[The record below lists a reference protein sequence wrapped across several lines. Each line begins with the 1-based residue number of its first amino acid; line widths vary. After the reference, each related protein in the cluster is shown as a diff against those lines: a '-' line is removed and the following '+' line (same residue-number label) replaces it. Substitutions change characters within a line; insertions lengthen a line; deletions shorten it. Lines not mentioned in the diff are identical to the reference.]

1 MLDRTSCRGQDVF
14 FDGLQKLESE
24 MRRSLS
30 ATELKRRIDLAA
42 GRELPELVLKNCR
55 IVNVFTE
62 EILSGDIAIDCG
74 WIVGVGQYQGIQE
87 IDLKNAYVA
96 PGLIDAHVHLESS
109 MVTPV
114 QFAKAVLPH
123 GTTTVIAD
131 PHEIA
136 NVCGLNGVRYM
147 LEQSSEI
154 PLDVFVM
161 MPSCVPATPF
171 ENSGAVI
178 RAEGMGEMLGHPRVL
193 GLGEMMDYPGVV
205 GARQDVLDKLVVG
218 GAGRMIDGHGPV
230 LTGKN
235 LNAYVM
241 AGVGTDH
248 ECSTENEMLQR
259 LRLGMYIQIREGS
272 AAKNLEALIKGVT
285 PQNSRRVL
293 FCTDDRHPGDI
304 LSEGHIDNNLRQAIR
319 GGFSAVA
326 AIRMATLNAAEC
338 YQLSHLGAI
347 APGYQADLIVF
358 ESLEEMR
365 IAKVFKQGRL
375 VAENGEALFDI
386 VERPDDRVL
395 NTVRLQKIVSEQ
407 LALKLDSGAVNVIR
421 LLSHSLVT
429 EKVVREVTVRDG
441 VFVHDD
447 QADIL
452 KLAVV
457 ERHKA
462 TGNIGLGLLENY
474 GLKSGAIASTVAHDS
489 HNLIVVGSNDS
500 DMLTAIAEIERIG
513 GGLTIARQGK
523 ILGSLPLPI
532 AGLMSDSPLQEVDDK
547 LNELLKIAYGM
558 GVNPQLEPFMT
569 LAFLALP
576 VIPDIKLTDLGL
588 FDVTRFEFMKIS
600 AKDTVV

>member
-600 AKDTVV
+600 AKETVV

>member
-1 MLDRTSCRGQDVF
+1 
-14 FDGLQKLESE
+14 

-109 MVTPV
+109 MVTPG

-304 LSEGHIDNNLRQAIR
+304 LSEGHIDNNLRQAIC
-319 GGFSAVA
+319 GGISAVA

-600 AKDTVV
+600 AKETVV

>member
-1 MLDRTSCRGQDVF
+1 
-14 FDGLQKLESE
+14 
-24 MRRSLS
+24 MRRPLS
-30 ATELKRRIDLAA
+30 AAELKRWIDLAA

-74 WIVGVGQYQGIQE
+74 WIVGVGLYQGIQE
-87 IDLKNAYVA
+87 VDLKNAYVA

-109 MVTPV
+109 MVTPG

-136 NVCGLNGVRYM
+136 NVCGLNGIRYM

-171 ENSGAVI
+171 ESAGAVI
-178 RAEGMGEMLGHPRVL
+178 RAEDMVEMLEHPRVL
-193 GLGEMMDYPGVV
+193 GLGELMDYPGVI
-205 GARQDVLDKLVVG
+205 GARPDVLDKIVVG
-218 GAGRMIDGHGPV
+218 AKGRMIDGHGPL
-230 LTGKN
+230 LTGN
-235 LNAYVM
+235 ELNAYVM

-248 ECSTENEMLQR
+248 ECTTEDEMLQR

-272 AAKNLEALIKGVT
+272 AAKNLNALMKGVT

-304 LSEGHIDNNLRQAIR
+304 LLEGHIDNNVREAIR
-319 GGFSAVA
+319 GGFPAAA

-338 YQLSHLGAI
+338 YQLGHLGAI

-358 ESLEEMR
+358 ESLEELR
-365 IAKVFKQGRL
+365 VAKVFKRGRL
-375 VAENGEALFDI
+375 VAENGEPLFNI
-386 VERPDDRVL
+386 VERPDDCVL
-395 NTVRLQKIVSEQ
+395 NTVRLHKMLPEQ
-407 LALKLDSGAVNVIR
+407 LALKLDSNAVNVIR

-429 EKVVREVTVRDG
+429 EKVVREVSVRDG
-441 VFVHDD
+441 MFAHDD
-447 QADIL
+447 QFDIL
-452 KLAVV
+452 KLAVI

-513 GGLTIARQGK
+513 GGLAIARHGE

-547 LNELLKIAYGM
+547 LNELLKIAYEM

-576 VIPDIKLTDLGL
+576 VIPNIKLTDLGL
-588 FDVTRFEFMKIS
+588 FDVSRFEFMKIS
-600 AKDTVV
+600 AKETVV

>member
-1 MLDRTSCRGQDVF
+1 
-14 FDGLQKLESE
+14 

-30 ATELKRRIDLAA
+30 AAELKRQIDLAV

-62 EILSGDIAIDCG
+62 EILPGDIAIDCG
-74 WIVGVGQYQGIQE
+74 WIVGVGQYRGIQE

-109 MVTPV
+109 MVTPG

-136 NVCGLNGVRYM
+136 NVCGLNGVRYI

-178 RAEGMGEMLGHPRVL
+178 RAEDMVEMLGHPRVL
-193 GLGEMMDYPGVV
+193 GLGELMDYPGVI
-205 GARQDVLDKLVVG
+205 GARPDVLDKLVVG
-218 GAGRMIDGHGPV
+218 GKGRVIDGHGP
-230 LTGKN
+230 LLAGKE
-235 LNAYVM
+235 LNAYVA

-248 ECSTENEMLQR
+248 ECTTEDEMMHR

-272 AAKNLEALIKGVT
+272 AAKNLNALMQGVT
-285 PQNSRRVL
+285 SQNSRRVL

-304 LSEGHIDNNLRQAIR
+304 LTEGHIDNNVRKAIR
-319 GGFSAVA
+319 GGFSPAA
-326 AIRMATLNAAEC
+326 AIRIATLNAAEC
-338 YQLSHLGAI
+338 YSLSHLGAI

-358 ESLEEMR
+358 ESLKEFN
-365 IAKVFKQGRL
+365 ISKVFKRGRL
-375 VAENGEALFDI
+375 VADNGVALFDPI
-386 VERPDDRVL
+386 ERQDDCVL
-395 NTVRLQKIVSEQ
+395 NTVRLHKILSEQ
-407 LALKLDSGAVNVIR
+407 LALKLDSNAVNVIR
-421 LLSHSLVT
+421 LLPHSLVT
-429 EKVVREVTVRDG
+429 EKVVRKVTVQDG
-441 VFVHDD
+441 IFMHDD
-447 QADIL
+447 QFDIL
-452 KLAVV
+452 KLAVI

-474 GLKSGAIASTVAHDS
+474 GLKSGAIASSVAHDS
-489 HNLIVVGSNDS
+489 HNLIVVGSNDE
-500 DMLTAIAEIERIG
+500 DMLIAISELEKIG
-513 GGLTIARQGK
+513 GGLAIAEQGK
-523 ILGSLPLPI
+523 VLGSLALPI
-532 AGLMSDSPLQEVDDK
+532 AGLMSDSPLEEVDDK
-547 LNELLKIAYGM
+547 LNELLKIAYKM
-558 GVNPQLEPFMT
+558 GVNPQMEPFMT

-588 FDVTRFEFMKIS
+588 FDVTRFDFMKVS
-600 AKDTVV
+600 AVDS

>member
-1 MLDRTSCRGQDVF
+1 
-14 FDGLQKLESE
+14 

-109 MVTPV
+109 MVTPG

-230 LTGKN
+230 LTGKD

-600 AKDTVV
+600 AKETVV

>member
-1 MLDRTSCRGQDVF
+1 
-14 FDGLQKLESE
+14 

-42 GRELPELVLKNCR
+42 GRDLPQLVLKNCR

-62 EILSGDIAIDCG
+62 EILSGDIAIDSG
-74 WIVGVGQYQGIQE
+74 WIVGIGQYRGVEE
-87 IDLKNAYVA
+87 IDLKSAYVA

-109 MVTPV
+109 MVTPG
-114 QFAKAVLPH
+114 QFAKAVVPH
-123 GTTTVIAD
+123 GTTSVIAD

-136 NVCGLNGVRYM
+136 NVCGLEGIRYM
-147 LEQSSEI
+147 LEQSSEL

-178 RAEGMGEMLGHPRVL
+178 RAEDMSPLLGHPRVL
-193 GLGEMMDYPGVV
+193 GLGEMMDYPGVI
-205 GARQDVLDKLVVG
+205 GARQDVLDKLVAG

-230 LTGKN
+230 LTGKE

-248 ECSTENEMLQR
+248 ECTTEDEMLQR

-272 AAKNLEALIKGVT
+272 AAKNLNALIKGVT

-304 LSEGHIDNNLRQAIR
+304 LAQGHIDNNLRQAIR

-338 YQLSHLGAI
+338 YQLNHLGAI

-358 ESLEEMR
+358 DSLEEFN
-365 IAKVFKQGRL
+365 ISKVFKRGQL
-375 VAENGEALFDI
+375 VADNGVSLFDV

-395 NTVRLQKIVSEQ
+395 NTVRLHKVVAGQ
-407 LALKLDSGAVNVIR
+407 LALKLDSSAVNVIR
-421 LLSHSLVT
+421 LQSHSLVT
-429 EKVVREVTVRDG
+429 EKVLREVAVQDG
-441 VFVHDD
+441 AFVQDEH
-447 QADIL
+447 ADIL
-452 KLAVV
+452 KLAVI

-474 GLKSGAIASTVAHDS
+474 GLKRGAIASTVAHDS
-489 HNLIVVGSNDS
+489 HNLIVVGSSDE
-500 DMLTAIAEIERIG
+500 DMLVAIAEIERIG
-513 GGLTIARQGK
+513 GGLAIARDGK
-523 ILGSLPLPI
+523 VLGSLALPI
-532 AGLMSDSPLQEVDDK
+532 AGLMSASPLKEVDDK
-547 LNELLKIAYGM
+547 LNVLLKIAYEM

-588 FDVTRFEFMKIS
+588 FDVTRFDFMKVS
-600 AKDTVV
+600 AKETIV

>member
-109 MVTPV
+109 MVTPG

-600 AKDTVV
+600 AKETVV

>member
-1 MLDRTSCRGQDVF
+1 
-14 FDGLQKLESE
+14 

-109 MVTPV
+109 MVTPG

-147 LEQSSEI
+147 LEQSSELA
-154 PLDVFVM
+154 LDVFVM

-293 FCTDDRHPGDI
+293 FCTDDRHPREI

-319 GGFSAVA
+319 GGFSVVA
-326 AIRMATLNAAEC
+326 AIRMATLNAAKC

>member
-1 MLDRTSCRGQDVF
+1 MLDWTSCRGQDVF

-304 LSEGHIDNNLRQAIR
+304 LSEGHIDNNIRQAIR

-375 VAENGEALFDI
+375 VAENGEALFAI

-600 AKDTVV
+600 AKETVV

>member
-1 MLDRTSCRGQDVF
+1 
-14 FDGLQKLESE
+14 

-109 MVTPV
+109 MVTPG

-230 LTGKN
+230 LTGKD

-248 ECSTENEMLQR
+248 ECSTENEMRQR

-285 PQNSRRVL
+285 PQNSRRIL
-293 FCTDDRHPGDI
+293 FCTDDRHPEDI

-600 AKDTVV
+600 AKETVV

>member
-1 MLDRTSCRGQDVF
+1 
-14 FDGLQKLESE
+14 

>member
-1 MLDRTSCRGQDVF
+1 
-14 FDGLQKLESE
+14 

-429 EKVVREVTVRDG
+429 EKAVREVTVRDG

-600 AKDTVV
+600 AKETVV

>member
-1 MLDRTSCRGQDVF
+1 
-14 FDGLQKLESE
+14 

-304 LSEGHIDNNLRQAIR
+304 LSEGHIDNNLRQAIC
-319 GGFSAVA
+319 GGISAVA

-600 AKDTVV
+600 AKETVV

>member
-1 MLDRTSCRGQDVF
+1 
-14 FDGLQKLESE
+14 

-109 MVTPV
+109 MVTPG

-304 LSEGHIDNNLRQAIR
+304 LSEGHIDNNIRQAIR

-375 VAENGEALFDI
+375 VAENGETLFDI

>member
-1 MLDRTSCRGQDVF
+1 
-14 FDGLQKLESE
+14 

-304 LSEGHIDNNLRQAIR
+304 LSEGHIDNNLRQAIC
-319 GGFSAVA
+319 GGISAVA

>member
-1 MLDRTSCRGQDVF
+1 
-14 FDGLQKLESE
+14 

-304 LSEGHIDNNLRQAIR
+304 FSEGHIDNNIRQAIR

>member
-1 MLDRTSCRGQDVF
+1 
-14 FDGLQKLESE
+14 

-600 AKDTVV
+600 AKETVV

>member
-1 MLDRTSCRGQDVF
+1 
-14 FDGLQKLESE
+14 
-24 MRRSLS
+24 
-30 ATELKRRIDLAA
+30 
-42 GRELPELVLKNCR
+42 
-55 IVNVFTE
+55 
-62 EILSGDIAIDCG
+62 
-74 WIVGVGQYQGIQE
+74 
-87 IDLKNAYVA
+87 
-96 PGLIDAHVHLESS
+96 
-109 MVTPV
+109 
-114 QFAKAVLPH
+114 
-123 GTTTVIAD
+123 
-131 PHEIA
+131 
-136 NVCGLNGVRYM
+136 
-147 LEQSSEI
+147 
-154 PLDVFVM
+154 
-161 MPSCVPATPF
+161 
-171 ENSGAVI
+171 
-178 RAEGMGEMLGHPRVL
+178 
-193 GLGEMMDYPGVV
+193 
-205 GARQDVLDKLVVG
+205 
-218 GAGRMIDGHGPV
+218 MIDGHGPV

-386 VERPDDRVL
+386 VERQDDRVL

-600 AKDTVV
+600 AKETVV

>member
-1 MLDRTSCRGQDVF
+1 
-14 FDGLQKLESE
+14 

-304 LSEGHIDNNLRQAIR
+304 LSEGHIDNNIRQAIR

>member
-1 MLDRTSCRGQDVF
+1 
-14 FDGLQKLESE
+14 

-109 MVTPV
+109 MVTPG

-304 LSEGHIDNNLRQAIR
+304 LSEGHIDNNIRQAIR

>member
-1 MLDRTSCRGQDVF
+1 
-14 FDGLQKLESE
+14 

-109 MVTPV
+109 MVTPG

>member
-1 MLDRTSCRGQDVF
+1 
-14 FDGLQKLESE
+14 

-441 VFVHDD
+441 IFVHDD

>member
-1 MLDRTSCRGQDVF
+1 
-14 FDGLQKLESE
+14 

-304 LSEGHIDNNLRQAIR
+304 LSEGHIDNNIRQAIR

-600 AKDTVV
+600 AKETVV

>member
-1 MLDRTSCRGQDVF
+1 
-14 FDGLQKLESE
+14 

-304 LSEGHIDNNLRQAIR
+304 LSEGHIDNNLRQAIC
-319 GGFSAVA
+319 GGISAVA

-441 VFVHDD
+441 IFVHDD

-600 AKDTVV
+600 AKETVV

>member
-1 MLDRTSCRGQDVF
+1 
-14 FDGLQKLESE
+14 

-109 MVTPV
+109 MVTPG

-441 VFVHDD
+441 IFVHDD

>member
-1 MLDRTSCRGQDVF
+1 
-14 FDGLQKLESE
+14 

-441 VFVHDD
+441 IFVHDD

-576 VIPDIKLTDLGL
+576 VIQDIKLTDLGL

-600 AKDTVV
+600 AKETVV

>member
-1 MLDRTSCRGQDVF
+1 
-14 FDGLQKLESE
+14 

-109 MVTPV
+109 MVTPG

-178 RAEGMGEMLGHPRVL
+178 RAEDMGEMLGHPRVL

-600 AKDTVV
+600 AKETVV

>member
-1 MLDRTSCRGQDVF
+1 
-14 FDGLQKLESE
+14 

-395 NTVRLQKIVSEQ
+395 NTVLLQKIVSEQ

-600 AKDTVV
+600 AKETVV

>member
-1 MLDRTSCRGQDVF
+1 
-14 FDGLQKLESE
+14 

-441 VFVHDD
+441 IFVHDD

-600 AKDTVV
+600 AKETVV

>member
-1 MLDRTSCRGQDVF
+1 
-14 FDGLQKLESE
+14 

-248 ECSTENEMLQR
+248 ECSTENEMLQP

-600 AKDTVV
+600 AKETVV

>member
-1 MLDRTSCRGQDVF
+1 
-14 FDGLQKLESE
+14 

-259 LRLGMYIQIREGS
+259 LRLGLYIQIREGS

-304 LSEGHIDNNLRQAIR
+304 LSEGHIDNNLRQAIC
-319 GGFSAVA
+319 GGISAVA

-441 VFVHDD
+441 IFVHDD

-600 AKDTVV
+600 AKETVV